1 VTGGFDPTH
10 IIRLLEA
17 RGVAYILIG
26 GLATNVHGYDRVT
39 LDLDVCYER
48 SRRNVGRLVGVL
60 RELHA
65 TPRGWPEGV
74 PFILDTQTI
83 LNGDTFTFST
93 DAGAFDILAT
103 PTGSRGYADLAR
115 GVEVYDL
122 ADELHVQVIGLD
134 DLIRLKRAAGRRK
147 DVDDADALE
156 EIRELRAE
164 MSG

>member
-1 VTGGFDPTH
+1 MEDAFDPRSVL
-10 IIRLLEA
+10 RLLNA
-17 RGVAYILIG
+17 SGVEYIVIS
-26 GLATNVHGYDRVT
+26 GLAINLHGYNRLT
-39 LDLDVCYER
+39 ADLDVCYER
-48 SRRNVGRLVGVL
+48 SRQNVARLVEVL

-65 TPRGWPEGV
+65 SPRGWPEGV

-93 DAGAFDILAT
+93 DAGSVDILAT

-115 GVEVYDL
+115 GIEVFDL
-122 ADELHVQVIGLD
+122 GEGLRLQVVGLD

-147 DVDDADALE
+147 DIADVDALE

-164 MSG
+164 GSG